1 MNKSQIYQHIY
12 ILYAMMFF
20 LYICNFFLAFT
31 LLGYF
36 LGISAIFLFIIA
48 FFRATTIFK
57 TLGILF
63 TVVGSILYMTTEV
76 TFAELLLVLT
86 DNYGLLTLFMMLSWM
101 NSIVR
106 SGGYDFLLS
115 KIMKGNARDMGTL
128 YNRSS
133 ISTFS
138 LGTFLNLP
146 AITISQDIMKAN
158 LKSSSKQFR
167 NRFINLASVRS
178 YTMAL
183 LWSPLEI
190 VVAVGVFVTGVR
202 YIEVLPWLLTIVVII
217 FILDNLIGKI
227 RFKKYDYAES
237 ASKTFTRKDRK
248 KLGGLLLALALFL
261 IAIILAGNIEKL
273 DFIMT
278 ITLLIFPFTLV
289 WAMILKRL
297 KRFSVVGWHAWK
309 NGVNSMHNFI
319 VLFIS
324 LAFFSNGIS
333 KSVISTYIYEFILY
347 FANTPL
353 LLMFM
358 IQLFILIMSLFG
370 VHAIASIGI
379 LSGLM
384 VPLLEIIDP
393 VSLAIVIIIG
403 SVSTFAVSTY
413 GVLVTITSVNTTQNP
428 YRITLDNLIFTIVL
442 GTIGTLL
449 AYSLMIIG

>member
-1 MNKSQIYQHIY
+1 
-12 ILYAMMFF
+12 
-20 LYICNFFLAFT
+20 
-31 LLGYF
+31 
-36 LGISAIFLFIIA
+36 
-48 FFRATTIFK
+48 
-57 TLGILF
+57 
-63 TVVGSILYMTTEV
+63 MTTTV

-115 KIMKGNARDMGTL
+115 KIMKVNAQDMGTL

-146 AITISQDIMKAN
+146 AITISQDIIKAN

-202 YIEVLPWLLTIVVII
+202 YIEVLPWLLTVVVIM
-217 FILDNLIGKI
+217 FLLDNLIGKL

-237 ASKTFTRKDRK
+237 ASKTFTRKDKK

-261 IAIILAGNIEKL
+261 MAIILAGNIEKL

-347 FANTPL
+347 FADTPL
-353 LLMFM
+353 LLMLM

-393 VSLAIVIIIG
+393 VIMAIVIIIG

-428 YRITLDNLIFTIVL
+428 YLITLDNLLFTMLL
-442 GTIGTLL
+442 GSIGTLL
-449 AYSLMIIG
+449 AYGLMIMS

>member
-1 MNKSQIYQHIY
+1 MIYQHIY
-12 ILYAMMFF
+12 ILYATIFL
-20 LYICNFFLAFT
+20 LYICNFFLT
-31 LLGYF
+31 LAMLDYV

-48 FFRATTIFK
+48 FFKATTIFK
-57 TLGILF
+57 TLGVLF
-63 TVVGSILYMTTEV
+63 TVIGSILYMTTTV

-115 KIMKGNARDMGTL
+115 KIMKVNAQDMGTL

-146 AITISQDIMKAN
+146 AITISQDIIKAN
-158 LKSSSKQFR
+158 LKSSSKQLR
-167 NRFINLASVRS
+167 NRFVNLASVRS

-190 VVAVGVFVTGVR
+190 VVAVGIFVTGVR
-202 YIEVLPWLLTIVVII
+202 YIEVLPWLLVVVVMM
-217 FILDNLIGKI
+217 FILDNLIGKF
-227 RFKKYDYAES
+227 RFKKYEYKETVN
-237 ASKTFTRKDRK
+237 KTFTKKDGK
-248 KLGGLLLALALFL
+248 KLSGLLLALALFL
-261 IAIILAGNIEKL
+261 MVIILAGNIEKL

-278 ITLLIFPFTLV
+278 ITLVIIPFTFI
-289 WAMILKRL
+289 WAIILKRL
-297 KRFSVVGWHAWK
+297 KRFTIVGWHAWK

-324 LAFFSNGIS
+324 LALFSNGITHS
-333 KSVISTYIYEFILY
+333 AISTYIYEFILR
-347 FANTPL
+347 FADTPL

-370 VHAIASIGI
+370 IHAIASIGI

-413 GVLVTITSVNTTQNP
+413 GLLVTITSVNTAQNP
-428 YRITLDNLIFTIVL
+428 YRITLDNLFFTVL
-442 GTIGTLL
+442 LGSIGTLI
-449 AYSLMIIG
+449 AYGLMILG

>member
-1 MNKSQIYQHIY
+1 MIYQHIY
-12 ILYAMMFF
+12 ILYATIFL
-20 LYICNFFLAFT
+20 LYICNFFLTSAI
-31 LLGYF
+31 LDYV

-48 FFRATTIFK
+48 FFKATTIFK
-57 TLGILF
+57 TLGVLF
-63 TVVGSILYMTTEV
+63 TVIGSILYMTTTV

-115 KIMKGNARDMGTL
+115 KIMKVNAQDMGTL

-146 AITISQDIMKAN
+146 AITISQDIIKAN
-158 LKSSSKQFR
+158 LKSSSKQLR
-167 NRFINLASVRS
+167 NRFVNLASVRS

-190 VVAVGVFVTGVR
+190 VVAVGIFVTGVR
-202 YIEVLPWLLTIVVII
+202 YIEVLPWLLVVVVMM
-217 FILDNLIGKI
+217 FILDNLIGKF
-227 RFKKYDYAES
+227 RFKKYEYKETVN
-237 ASKTFTRKDRK
+237 KTFTKKDGK
-248 KLGGLLLALALFL
+248 KLSGLLLALALFL
-261 IAIILAGNIEKL
+261 MVIILAGNIEKL

-278 ITLLIFPFTLV
+278 ITLVIIPFTFI
-289 WAMILKRL
+289 WAIILKRL
-297 KRFSVVGWHAWK
+297 KRFTIVGWHAWK

-324 LAFFSNGIS
+324 LALFSNGITHS
-333 KSVISTYIYEFILY
+333 AISTYIYEFILR
-347 FANTPL
+347 FADTPL

-370 VHAIASIGI
+370 IHAIASIGI

-413 GVLVTITSVNTTQNP
+413 GLLVTITSVNTAQNP
-428 YRITLDNLIFTIVL
+428 YRITLDNLFFTVL
-442 GTIGTLL
+442 LGSIGTLI
-449 AYSLMIIG
+449 AYGLMILG

>member
-1 MNKSQIYQHIY
+1 MIYQHIY
-12 ILYAMMFF
+12 ILYATIFL
-20 LYICNFFLAFT
+20 LYICNFFLT
-31 LLGYF
+31 LAMLDYV

-48 FFRATTIFK
+48 FFKATTIFK
-57 TLGILF
+57 TLGVLF
-63 TVVGSILYMTTEV
+63 TVIGSILYMTTTV

-115 KIMKGNARDMGTL
+115 KIMKVNAQDMGTL

-146 AITISQDIMKAN
+146 AITISQDIIKAN
-158 LKSSSKQFR
+158 LKSSSKQLR
-167 NRFINLASVRS
+167 NRFVNLASVRS

-190 VVAVGVFVTGVR
+190 VVAVGIFVTGVR
-202 YIEVLPWLLTIVVII
+202 YIDVLPWLLVVVVMM
-217 FILDNLIGKI
+217 FILDNLIGKF
-227 RFKKYDYAES
+227 RFKKYEYKETVN
-237 ASKTFTRKDRK
+237 KTFTKKDGK
-248 KLGGLLLALALFL
+248 KLSGLLLALALFL
-261 IAIILAGNIEKL
+261 MVIILAGNIEKL

-278 ITLLIFPFTLV
+278 ITLVIIPFTFI
-289 WAMILKRL
+289 WAIILKRL
-297 KRFSVVGWHAWK
+297 KRFTVVGWHAWK

-324 LAFFSNGIS
+324 LALFSNGITHS
-333 KSVISTYIYEFILY
+333 AISTYIYEFILR
-347 FANTPL
+347 FADTPL

-370 VHAIASIGI
+370 IHAIASIGI

-413 GVLVTITSVNTTQNP
+413 GLLVTITSVNTAQNP
-428 YRITLDNLIFTIVL
+428 YRITLDNLFFTVL
-442 GTIGTLL
+442 LGSIGTLI
-449 AYSLMIIG
+449 AYGLMILG

>member
-1 MNKSQIYQHIY
+1 
-12 ILYAMMFF
+12 MFL
-20 LYICNFFLAFT
+20 LYICNFFLTSAM
-31 LLGYF
+31 LDYV

-48 FFRATTIFK
+48 FFMATTIFK
-57 TLGILF
+57 TLGVLF
-63 TVVGSILYMTTEV
+63 TVVGSILYMTTTV

-106 SGGYDFLLS
+106 SGGYDNLLS
-115 KIMKGNARDMGTL
+115 KIMKVNAQDMGTL

-146 AITISQDIMKAN
+146 AITVSQDIIKTN
-158 LKSSSKQFR
+158 LKSSSKQLR
-167 NRFINLASVRS
+167 NRFVNLASVRS

-190 VVAVGVFVTGVR
+190 VVAVGIFVTGVR
-202 YIEVLPWLLTIVVII
+202 YIDVLPWLLVVVVMM
-217 FILDNLIGKI
+217 FILDNLIGKF
-227 RFKKYDYAES
+227 RFKKYKYKETV
-237 ASKTFTRKDRK
+237 SKTFTKKDGK
-248 KLGGLLLALALFL
+248 KLSGLLLALALFL
-261 IAIILAGNIEKL
+261 MVIILAGNIEKL

-278 ITLLIFPFTLV
+278 ITLVIIPFTFI
-289 WAMILKRL
+289 WAIILKRL
-297 KRFSVVGWHAWK
+297 KRFTVVGWHAWK
-309 NGVNSMHNFI
+309 NGVSSMHNFI

-324 LAFFSNGIS
+324 LALFSNGITHS
-333 KSVISTYIYEFILY
+333 AISTYIYEFILR
-347 FANTPL
+347 FADTPL

-370 VHAIASIGI
+370 IHAIASIGI

-393 VSLAIVIIIG
+393 VSLAIVIIIS

-413 GVLVTITSVNTTQNP
+413 GLLVTITSVNTAQNP
-428 YRITLDNLIFTIVL
+428 YRITLDNLFFTVL
-442 GTIGTLL
+442 LGSIGTLL
-449 AYSLMIIG
+449 AYGLMIIG